1 MPASM
6 PDIDEI
12 LSKVGTRTLN
22 SAIFN
27 IAHAYARAGDMA
39 STAIIRTKD
48 ADFSAPAIMCKS
60 FAIELL
66 LKFFLV
72 IPYPTAQTKA
82 DMDVVGI
89 DLLGHKYS
97 ELYDRIQP
105 SYQEKIANSFFNV
118 SGKRTNSN
126 EFRTM
131 LLTLGDDP
139 FVFWRYIYEKNGM
152 STIDIPLLENVLLA
166 MGKAAEFERKRVAG
180 PTPA

>member
-1 MPASM
+1 MQASM
-6 PDIDEI
+6 PNIDEI

-22 SAIFN
+22 SALFN
-27 IAHAYARAGDMA
+27 IAHAYARSGDMA
-39 STAIIRTKD
+39 STAIIQTKD

-82 DMDVVGI
+82 DIDAVGV
-89 DLLGHKYS
+89 DLRGHKYS
-97 ELYDRIQP
+97 ELFDRIHA
-105 SYQEKIANSFFNV
+105 SYQEKIANSFSNISGRPTNV
-118 SGKRTNSN
+118 S
-126 EFRTM
+126 EFRPL

-152 STIDIPLLENVLLA
+152 STIDIPLLENVLFA
-166 MGKAAEFERKRVAG
+166 MGKAAEFERERVAG